1 MTVKSQ
7 LVSANDYHANWHRNE
22 FRCSCLRHPP
32 CVHSTTRPTLSDHK
46 NVPRGAD
53 VNLHNPWYTDCH
65 FQIVLSLTP
74 HPCSPPFNCVYS
86 LYLQLQRLY
95 RERADADVA
104 AVEAHLQQ
112 LLAEAGS
119 PGRSIP
125 SSEVKHFC
133 KNARNIRVIR

>member
-1 MTVKSQ
+1 
-7 LVSANDYHANWHRNE
+7 
-22 FRCSCLRHPP
+22 
-32 CVHSTTRPTLSDHK
+32 
-46 NVPRGAD
+46 
-53 VNLHNPWYTDCH
+53 
-65 FQIVLSLTP
+65 
-74 HPCSPPFNCVYS
+74 VYS